1 MNLGHNESKSKCY
14 KRCKTRTN
22 RMPSLRNTLLIYF
35 ATLIFLKLLSKG
47 ESLLKDTMTKETYY
61 DVLGLDSKT
70 CQLKDIKKAY
80 RKLALQHHPDRNPP
94 EKKEEATAKFR
105 EVNEAYE
112 VLSDEGKRAEYD
124 RALRFGG
131 GGSSASP
138 GGFSHTTSTSQ
149 SRANHEAFQRMRK
162 TNRHR
167 TRDPF
172 TQFNDLFKNDPFF
185 AEAMKDMDDLFA
197 KTFNQKTNAKEAPK
211 QDKGWG
217 GWLLDTLGIQ
227 VTMTST
233 VKNTDGTV
241 SRSTYGRTTGSYT
254 SKQTR
259 TVIENGRRIMI
270 QSMEKDGNKIE
281 EKYDGK
287 KLVQRLVNGKPQNI
301 GRIAQG
307 DL

>member
-1 MNLGHNESKSKCY
+1 
-14 KRCKTRTN
+14 
-22 RMPSLRNTLLIYF
+22 
-35 ATLIFLKLLSKG
+35 
-47 ESLLKDTMTKETYY
+47 MTKETYY

-131 GGSSASP
+131 GGASP
-138 GGFSHTTSTSQ
+138 GGFSHTASTSQ
-149 SRANHEAFQRMRK
+149 SRANHEAFQRMRR

-197 KTFNQKTNAKEAPK
+197 KTFQQETNAKEAPK
-211 QDKGWG
+211 EEKGWG

-233 VKNTDGTV
+233 VKNADGTV
-241 SRSTYGRTTGSYT
+241 SRSTYGRTSGSYT
-254 SKQTR
+254 SKRTR

-270 QSMEKDGNKIE
+270 QSMEKDGNRIE

-287 KLVQRLVNGKPQNI
+287 KLIQRLVNGKPQNI

-307 DL
+307 DLWRK